1 MNDLLMPLQTD
12 LPVNAPDVLQE
23 VQTVFDLYE
32 QALRDNDLVLLDR
45 LFWRSEHVVRYG
57 VADIQHGF
65 DEIAAWR
72 QTAPYIGPERKLM
85 RTVITTFGRD
95 LATAMTEFRNT
106 PTAPLGRQMQTW
118 VRRPEGWRI
127 VAAHVSFMPGAA

>member
-1 MNDLLMPLQTD
+1 MNNLTAPPDINL
-12 LPVNAPDVLQE
+12 PDVLQE

-45 LFWRSEHVVRYG
+45 LFWRSPHVVRYG

-65 DEIAAWR
+65 DEVAAWR
-72 QTAPYIGPERKLM
+72 QTAPTIGRERELM

-95 LATAMTEFRNT
+95 FATAMTEFRNT
-106 PTAPLGRQMQTW
+106 PNAPLGRQMQNW
-118 VRRPEGWRI
+118 VRMPGGWRI
-127 VAAHVSFMPGAA
+127 VAAHVSFMPTAA